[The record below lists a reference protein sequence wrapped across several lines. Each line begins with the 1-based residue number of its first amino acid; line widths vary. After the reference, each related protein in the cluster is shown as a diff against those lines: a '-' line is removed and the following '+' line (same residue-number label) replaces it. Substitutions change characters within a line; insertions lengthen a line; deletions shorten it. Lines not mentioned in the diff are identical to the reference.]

1 MSREQTAVT
10 VKSQLPEML
19 YLVGVKSFWR
29 KSFDAFFSDHQRV
42 YVGSPSDVPRGSV
55 ALCWGYK
62 YEQNEFAEG
71 VKLYRVEDGFVRSVG
86 LGAEF
91 ARPMSWVLDSQALYF
106 DATQVSDLETQL
118 NKVSLTKQQTKRA
131 ESLIELLLRTD
142 VSKYNTGAG
151 DWTRPTSA
159 KHVILVPGQVE
170 SDASIQRGSPEVKT
184 NLSLIKAVRSANPQA
199 YVVYKPHPDVVA
211 GAREQG
217 SDEHNCF
224 QIADEVITDVPIQTL
239 FKQVDEVHTMTSLA
253 GFEALLRGL
262 KVTCYGIPFY
272 AGWGLTHDYINCARR
287 SRKLSLE
294 DLVYCALI
302 HYPMYIHPQRGG
314 QCEVEDVIDYVV
326 CQRNSKSF
334 TRAVEKQFKRW
345 VRRALNWVGG
355 K

>member
-10 VKSQLPEML
+10 VKGQLPEMI

-29 KSFDAFFSDHQRV
+29 KSFDAFFSGHQRV

-118 NKVSLTKQQTKRA
+118 NNVSLTKQQTKRA

-170 SDASIQRGSPEVKT
+170 SDASIQRGSPELKT

-217 SDEHNCF
+217 SDEHSCF

-272 AGWGLTHDYINCARR
+272 AGWGLTHDYINCERR
-287 SRKLSLE
+287 SRNLGLS

-302 HYPMYIHPQRGG
+302 HYPMYIHPLGKG
-314 QCEVEDVIDYVV
+314 QCEVEEVIEYIVS
-326 CQRNSKSF
+326 QRNRKSL
-334 TRAVEKQFKRW
+334 TQAVERQFKRC